1 MGMDISGINPTIT
14 GDKPVFPS
22 NWDELSEKARS
33 FYLEIE
39 KDWDDANP
47 GVYFRAN
54 VWSWRPIHMAIYA
67 VNALF
72 KLDIDADTLDGMGYN
87 SGHGIKDQETC
98 NKVASCLE
106 DMMEDMKEKNI
117 TQFGFNMGSW
127 TARDG
132 SFLQLTPQEED
143 MLDTQYSTDELITD
157 LPVRLGTRKETKKI
171 YPSHTTEVKHVEE
184 FIQFLRYCGGF
195 EVW

>member
-1 MGMDISGINPTIT
+1 MDISGINPKIT

-39 KDWDDANP
+39 KDWDDANV

-54 VWSWRPIHMAIYA
+54 CWSWRPIHMAIYA
-67 VNALF
+67 VNQLF
-72 KLDIDADTLDGMGYN
+72 NLNIDEDTLDGMGYN
-87 SGHGIKDQETC
+87 SGHGIKDQDTC
-98 NKVASCLE
+98 NRVASYLE
-106 DMMEDMKEKNI
+106 DMMEDMKEQNI

-127 TARDG
+127 TTRDG
-132 SFLQLTPQEED
+132 GFLQLTPEEED

-171 YPSHTTEVKHVEE
+171 YPSYTTQVEHVEE
-184 FIQFLRYCGGF
+184 FVQFLRHCGGF

>member
-1 MGMDISGINPTIT
+1 MDISGINPTIA

-22 NWDELSEKARS
+22 NWNELSEKARL

-54 VWSWRPIHMAIYA
+54 CWSWRPIHMAIYA
-67 VNALF
+67 VNDLF
-72 KLDIDADTLDGMGYN
+72 KLGVDEDTLDGMGYN

-98 NKVASCLE
+98 TKVADYLG
-106 DMMEDMKEKNI
+106 DMMKDMKEKNI
-117 TQFGFNMGSW
+117 NKFGFNMGSW

-132 SFLQLTPQEED
+132 SFLELTDEEED
-143 MLDTQYSTDELITD
+143 ILNTQYQHDELITD

-171 YPSHTTEVKHVEE
+171 YPSYTTEVEHVEE
-184 FIQFLRYCGGF
+184 FVQFLRHCGGF